1 MHPRLTRF
9 FEELDQFDK
18 PIPVNVL
25 RRKIR
30 AIAISRSDL
39 GSHVRFGKSCYRR
52 NLIHTGPAYQALV
65 LCWRSGQR
73 SPIHDHRGS
82 ACALRVVEGVATETR
97 FDVSP
102 AGLLYPTGSSHSGE
116 GTICASYDMD
126 IHQMGNLQPAGVDLV
141 TLHIYSPALLAMGTY
156 FLGNS
161 VLGEDDRAVAML
173 IRQRVRDKTMSEGI
187 STGQRVHWLTDKRTT
202 REPTRNA
209 ARRFHA
215 TRKTAHA
222 R

>member
-9 FEELDQFDK
+9 FEELDQFDI
-18 PIPVNVL
+18 PIPAETL
-25 RRKIR
+25 RKMVRSLRIT
-30 AIAISRSDL
+30 RSDL

-52 NLIHTGPAYQALV
+52 NLVHTGPAYQALV

-82 ACALRVVEGVATETR
+82 ACALRVVEGIATETR
-97 FDVSP
+97 FAVSP
-102 AGLLYPTGSSHSGE
+102 AGLLYPTDSSHTGE
-116 GTICASYDMD
+116 GSVCASFDMD
-126 IHQMGNLQPAGVDLV
+126 IHQMGNLQPAGNDLV

-173 IRQRVRDKTMSEGI
+173 IRQRVRNKSI
-187 STGQRVHWLTDKRTT
+187 SGRVANGQRIQWLTDKRIACEPRRNAIRCKQST
-202 REPTRNA
+202 RE
-209 ARRFHA
+209 
-215 TRKTAHA
+215 TAHV

>member
-1 MHPRLTRF
+1 MHPQLIRL

-18 PIPVNVL
+18 PIAVKPL
-25 RRKIR
+25 RRMVR
-30 AIAISRSDL
+30 GLRISRRDL
-39 GSHVRFGKSCYRR
+39 GSYVRFGKSCYRR
-52 NLIHTGPAYQALV
+52 NLVHTGPAYQALV

-82 ACALRVVEGVATETR
+82 ACAVRVVEGIATETR
-97 FDVSP
+97 FAVSP
-102 AGLLYPTGSSHSGE
+102 AGLLFPTDSSHATE
-116 GTICASYDMD
+116 GSVCASFDMD
-126 IHQMGNLQPAGVDLV
+126 IHQMGNLQPAGRDLI

-173 IRQRVRDKTMSEGI
+173 IRQRVRNKALPQGNFAVP
-187 STGQRVHWLTDKRTT
+187 RVHSLPNKR
-202 REPTRNA
+202 RGCVPTRRA
-209 ARRFHA
+209 SERLLPKRID
-215 TRKTAHA
+215 AHA